1 MLKSIPVILAIAL
14 STPSFAQTSHQPRSK
29 KRWVLSAAVLVAA
42 NILDA
47 RSSLGRQELNPLLRN
62 GRGEFSSGRAVAL
75 KSASIGGILAFEA
88 ILMRNRP
95 ELARTSSI
103 VNFVS
108 AGAVTATAINN
119 SR

>member
-1 MLKSIPVILAIAL
+1 MHKLIRIILAIVL
-14 STPSFAQTSHQPRSK
+14 SAPCFAQIPVRTRSRK
-29 KRWVLSAAVLVAA
+29 QWVLSAVALVAA

-47 RSSLGRQELNPLLRN
+47 RSSIGRQELNPLLRN
-62 GRGEFSSGRAVAL
+62 GRGEFSCGRAVAM
-75 KSASIGGILAFEA
+75 KSAGLGGVLVVEA
-88 ILMRNRP
+88 LLMRTRP

-108 AGAVTATAINN
+108 AGAVTAAVVNN